1 MIRAVANKRLSLSN
15 SEYSYL
21 ESMITTVGDSD
32 LRGLF
37 DTDKNGIITS
47 ITPPLDRPINMAAFY
62 FALNVM
68 VNQRL
73 RMIDQGAENNSKII
87 AIEGAVATMDERLK
101 RLEQKQEAVSGE
113 SL

>member
-1 MIRAVANKRLSLSN
+1 MIRAVANKRLSLSD
-15 SEYSYL
+15 SEYAYL
-21 ESMITTVGDSD
+21 ESMISSVGDSD

-37 DTDKNGIITS
+37 DTDKNGIITA

-62 FALNVM
+62 FVLNVM

-101 RLEQKQEAVSGE
+101 RLEQKQGAISDKSV
-113 SL
+113 